1 MVANSGQSGNKIR
14 ACDLTETKMNFSIS
28 FQSLQTLELNR
39 KQTTILSLRAL
50 RKALKHFIQ
59 EKAVRDVV
67 SKG

>member
-1 MVANSGQSGNKIR
+1 MVANSVQSGNKIR

-28 FQSLQTLELNR
+28 FQSLKLKG

>member
-14 ACDLTETKMNFSIS
+14 ACDLTETKMNFSYS
-28 FQSLQTLELNR
+28 FQSLQTLELNG

-50 RKALKHFIQ
+50 RKALKYFIQ

>member
-14 ACDLTETKMNFSIS
+14 ACDLTETKNFSIS
-28 FQSLQTLELNR
+28 FQSLELNG

-59 EKAVRDVV
+59 EQAVRDVV